1 MKNKNKIIKLL
12 VLIAAFNL
20 GGLSTWAQ
28 LVPMDGQNG
37 RINLG
42 FEGQYDIR
50 MISAPVMQPAWV
62 SSTNPMTVIRIITN
76 EEMFTAGDDLSLNNR
91 YDWSVQNK
99 SAWLGYRPTPTAVTS
114 MVYADCDDDMSTFQS
129 SAAKL
134 DFGAEM
140 GCTTV
145 EAAYLYWMGHPGTA
159 TTYAP
164 YNPAIPTMKSHA
176 GGATGN
182 TNNYQSVKFKTP
194 GMASYVDVT
203 SQRTVIPHSGD
214 TYMCMADVTQ
224 YVKNKGGGL
233 YWVGNVNASSAKGSG
248 GCRAGWSL
256 IVIFK
261 PPNCPPRVIKIWDNN
276 NGSNPSSNN
285 ANVTLNLQRPD
296 GTSIVPASGNSISY
310 LGFVAYD
317 GEDTAPLILDNLNP
331 ITPAASKAMAEA
343 NRIVFNGGL
352 GPKYIQPFTDGSQ
365 PPVHA
370 CNEKGI
376 CIDEAYSGL
385 CSSQITSWDNEKGTN
400 GNQLARSPDHTI
412 TLGYDAHHLRLPPN
426 SISSGATSATMTLP
440 DEQNGGLNFAL
451 AYMAIQTLQPD
462 LKFTMSTETDSTE
475 PGGDLTY
482 ILTVK
487 NIGPLASQPGS
498 YIINPLGKTI
508 DYKDGSVKFYNK
520 NGVEITP
527 INNNTTPPGYT
538 VTGAGTDNEEIR
550 FYLPSIAAGTGSI
563 ANDSVVIKYTVTVKD
578 LSRNDIWAYGCNRE
592 VSNSATLFYK
602 ADDGSDLEV
611 GSNTTAGCGGLGTP
625 ENTEIVSQ
633 ELQEKYMETH
643 VVTIENEPGNP
654 YASLVTDIQGGAQ
667 INIVTKLKEILAAQ
681 YTALGLN
688 AAELSKYD
696 IFDSDGFLVNP
707 TAVFAIGENPQQQFT
722 ANATLDGG
730 CEETFFFN
738 LELAKIPKIFEDT
751 EDSEGKINDYTSC
764 VGAADGKLE
773 IRVNNGTPGYSCK
786 VNDGSG
792 NQVFCG
798 YSPST
803 EDEYIFIVEGL
814 KAGTYTVVVM
824 DQNGM
829 SANKEMAVADPEA
842 LVVSLVADNSNIC
855 EGSSASLSGSVSG
868 RDAGTSYTYAWK
880 ESSDGGTTWTNIPSG
895 SGSTTD
901 ASFSL
906 TPTINANTDY
916 QLYVCDGICQA
927 SSAEVSISAIPIPSV
942 SVADQV
948 ASVSSATPPTVTFT
962 ATDATTYPTTPSIT
976 FGYVWEVSKNN
987 GSTWTKIN
995 GSSIA
1000 GFDGAYADYDKA
1012 GLKVSGI
1019 TLNMNEYKFR
1029 ATVST
1034 DKGSCDNTSNAALL
1048 IVTEG
1053 PVLTPVYAAG
1063 KTRFEASCDNIQ
1075 DAAMNFTVTEGDDL
1089 ETYTISFYKGEY
1101 GISNP
1106 PVGAAIYSAP
1116 YTKTGVAVPFGPI
1129 ATLEGKEAGTIY
1141 TAVAKPTDP
1150 SKVTTYFTYKVYAPA
1165 PVVVTLAA
1173 PDYACTGET
1182 ITLTASVSG
1191 GDVSLAKSY
1200 VWSKSTDGMTF
1211 NPMSE
1216 TTASINTLLD
1226 QDYTYKVEGFVGTC
1240 TVNIGADPTK
1250 PVDAKVLP
1258 VATITPVPTIVV
1270 LSDPRGSFE
1279 INKTAGDGIDTYRWE
1294 VSTDGGITWRTI
1306 NANTHPGQYSNF
1318 NTAIMTVSNVDL
1330 SMDETIYRA
1339 FVKSEFGCETE
1350 LSPVMLQVAKEPKIT
1365 PTAVAVSCYDY
1376 KDGSASFTIQD
1387 GEPGQQYEVN
1397 FYKGYFDKDNMPDAF
1412 SETVAPQVTYELD
1425 AMYELPAI
1433 DKSSEVL
1440 PAGWY
1445 TVVAQPVGGL
1455 PGLQPV
1461 FAHFEITQPDLFTV
1475 TLIAPE
1481 KECEKANIQLEAMIY
1496 GGPEGESTS
1505 YSWYVGTDEFTL
1517 TEDPTYV
1524 TRKIQYPSTED
1535 FYFQVFATK
1544 GICDAQSSVLRVRS
1558 IPTPEIEVLPIDTGC
1573 FHFNLADLRI
1583 EETTGVSGYK
1593 TTIHSAMPKSATDNS
1608 HLITGSNNDIY
1619 KHTVVYAMLS
1629 VEDMCYSVA
1638 PVSIYIKNIDEC
1650 YPLIVP
1656 KMFSPDGD
1664 GINDR
1669 LVIEGAE
1676 EYRNFKIKIFNRYG
1690 KKVFEGEREQVME
1703 PYGWDGTYN
1712 GNELPSGD
1720 YWWRISA
1727 DGIKE
1732 QHGTFSIKRGK

>member
-1 MKNKNKIIKLL
+1 MKTIYRKSRKGNWGCKVLTLLFISLIGTSSLFAQSMTPRPEMSIK
-12 VLIAAFNL
+12 
-20 GGLSTWAQ
+20 
-28 LVPMDGQNG
+28 
-37 RINLG
+37 
-42 FEGQYDIR
+42 GQYDIK
-50 MISAPVMQPAWV
+50 MISAPIMQPVWLKAG
-62 SSTNPMTVIRIITN
+62 SSISNMDVLREVTTEEQLQFGTITTSNNSLGGIPAAPAGAPAGATNIGL
-76 EEMFTAGDDLSLNNR
+76 A
-91 YDWSVQNK
+91 
-99 SAWLGYRPTPTAVTS
+99 
-114 MVYADCDDDMSTFQS
+114 YADCDDDMSTFQS
-129 SAAKL
+129 SAAYL

-140 GCTTV
+140 ECTTLK
-145 EAAYLYWMGHPGTA
+145 AAYLYWVTSSGTTTSYKSYPGT
-159 TTYAP
+159 P
-164 YNPAIPTMKSHA
+164 SMRSHG
-176 GGATGN
+176 GGATG
-182 TNNYQSVKFKTP
+182 TNANANKIKFKTP
-194 GMASYVDVT
+194 LDANYQDVT
-203 SQRTVIPHSGD
+203 ATRSLGNNVNF
-214 TYMCMADVTQ
+214 AEVTDL
-224 YVKNKGGGL
+224 VKGKGGGL
-233 YWVGNVNASSAKGSG
+233 YWVANAGSSSSVGSG
-248 GCRAGWSL
+248 GVGAWTL
-256 IVIFK
+256 VVIFT
-261 PPNCPPRVIKIWDNN
+261 PPNCPPRTIKFWEGNSEMKSTSGWDMHFNFDA
-276 NGSNPSSNN
+276 GE
-285 ANVTLNLQRPD
+285 
-296 GTSIVPASGNSISY
+296 VPNSGNSVSY
-310 LGFVAYD
+310 MGVCALD
-317 GEDTAPLILDNLNP
+317 GEGFGFDLMNRSTPLSIAD
-331 ITPAASKAMAEA
+331 I
-343 NRIVFNGGL
+343 
-352 GPKYIQPFTDGSQ
+352 
-365 PPVHA
+365 
-370 CNEKGI
+370 EKIAIGFK
-376 CIDEAYSGL
+376 S
-385 CSSQITSWDNEKGTN
+385 TNGTN
-400 GNQLARSPDHTI
+400 GTGTI
-412 TLGYDAHHLRLPPN
+412 VGQATPAINPFMEQPYYGGAAAAFPVLDGVFSSRISSYDKEAILVKQNNDTVKDSNGNPVMGCNGNDIIRLPNNRYTAGYDAHHIKLPP
-426 SISSGATSATMTLP
+426 GALGAGARSATMSLVCERGP
-440 DEQNGGLNFAL
+440 ADCGGGYTPFM
-451 AYMAIQTLQPD
+451 AYMAIETLQPD
-462 LKFTMSTETDSTE
+462 LKLYKRAAELSTALDNEV
-475 PGGDLTY
+475 TY
-482 ILTVK
+482 ILRVE
-487 NIGPLASQPGS
+487 NIGTKAAAAGSYVLDTLDRTVDFVPGS
-498 YIINPLGKTI
+498 VEFIDKNNNP
-508 DYKDGSVKFYNK
+508 
-520 NGVEITP
+520 ITP
-527 INNNTTPPGYT
+527 NVT
-538 VTGAGTDNEEIR
+538 VQNQGADENEILR
-550 FYLPSIAAGTGSI
+550 FDLPTIAAGDGT
-563 ANDSVVIKYTVTVKD
+563 NPLDSVVVKFRVKVKD
-578 LSRNDIWAYGCNRE
+578 ISRTDIWGYACNRYIR
-592 VSNSATLFYK
+592 NKATIVFK
-602 ADDGSDLEV
+602 ADDGTDLHA
-611 GSNTTAGCGGLGTP
+611 GSNSGASCDGQGVYYTTPVIDATL
-625 ENTEIVSQ
+625 EQQYID
-633 ELQEKYMETH
+633 TH
-643 VVTIENEPGNP
+643 ILKDI
-654 YASLVTDIQGGAQ
+654 SLTAEVNSGPV
-667 INIVTKLKEILAAQ
+667 NIVDKVKQYLSQQLATLNLPASDINKYEVFNEGGKLVPLTK
-681 YTALGLN
+681 
-688 AAELSKYD
+688 
-696 IFDSDGFLVNP
+696 IFDTADGGIQKFTAEAEFGDGCLEIYTFEFIVAKVPKFEELPEPSGVNAYTTCAGAATGVLNIKVSDGNLGYYCKLYNSTGTQIYCNYAPP
-707 TAVFAIGENPQQQFT
+707 TADPYS
-722 ANATLDGG
+722 
-730 CEETFFFN
+730 FN
-738 LELAKIPKIFEDT
+738 I
-751 EDSEGKINDYTSC
+751 
-764 VGAADGKLE
+764 
-773 IRVNNGTPGYSCK
+773 
-786 VNDGSG
+786 
-792 NQVFCG
+792 
-798 YSPST
+798 
-803 EDEYIFIVEGL
+803 EGL
-814 KAGTYTVVVM
+814 PAGTYEVVIG
-824 DQNGM
+824 DQGTIPVTGQVV
-829 SANKEMAVADPEA
+829 VADPEA